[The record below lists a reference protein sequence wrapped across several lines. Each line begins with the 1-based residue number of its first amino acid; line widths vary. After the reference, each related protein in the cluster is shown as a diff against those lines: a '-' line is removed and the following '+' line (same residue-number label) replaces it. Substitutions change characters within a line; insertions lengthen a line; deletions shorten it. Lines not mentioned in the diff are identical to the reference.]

1 MTDKELIL
9 NFVNQYDRPFN
20 AGVIAQLTCINS
32 VIVEQILPDLINQQ
46 TIKQIEDSPPIY
58 VRANRFQARFGY
70 QHYKGWTF
78 SIADAHQLLDT
89 LENGRY
95 KSIRDIAQA
104 IGKSRQW
111 VYIYLE
117 ALASIEVIDLRG
129 FIYVVISRQNVPKIG
144 RKVQKGILGQLRNM
158 NRIGCYKL
166 LGGRKHEQIM
176 DKHILESLQH
186 HNN

>member
-20 AGVIAQLTCINS
+20 AEVIAQLTSIQAGT
-32 VIVEQILPDLINQQ
+32 IEQILPELIKGQE
-46 TIKQIEDSPPIY
+46 IKQIEDSPPIY
-58 VRANRFQARFGY
+58 VRANRYQTRIGY

-78 SIADAHQLLDT
+78 SMADAHRLLDI
-89 LENGRY
+89 LEQGRY
-95 KSIRDIAQA
+95 KSIREIAQA

-117 ALASIEVIDLRG
+117 ALASIEVVDLRG

-144 RKVQKGILGQLRNM
+144 RKVQKGILGQLRCL
-158 NRIGCYKL
+158 NRIGCFRL
-166 LGGRKHEQIM
+166 LP
-176 DKHILESLQH
+176 
-186 HNN
+186 

>member
-20 AGVIAQLTCINS
+20 AELIAQLTNINP
-32 VIVEQILPDLINQQ
+32 VIIEQILPDLINQQ

-78 SIADAHQLLDT
+78 SLADAHQLLDT

-129 FIYVVISRQNVPKIG
+129 FIYVVLSRKNLPRIG
-144 RKVQKGILGQLRNM
+144 RKVTKGILGQLKSIN
-158 NRIGCYKL
+158 KL
-166 LGGRKHEQIM
+166 G
-176 DKHILESLQH
+176 LQRCIDS
-186 HNN
+186 